1 MLLRSFMRL
10 TTATVVFAV
19 ALLLAMPFFLA
30 LSSPFIG
37 R

>member
-1 MLLRSFMRL
+1 MLVRTLVHL
-10 TTATVVFAV
+10 TTQAIVVAMALGLAV
-19 ALLLAMPFFLA
+19 PFFLA